1 MASVNL
7 NTPRNPA
14 VCQNSFLTSNTTLET
29 GATARNRDGHI
40 RQWHAAVKKALG
52 IEKPTAVSKETLT
65 GK

>member
-1 MASVNL
+1 
-7 NTPRNPA
+7 
-14 VCQNSFLTSNTTLET
+14 LTSNTTLET